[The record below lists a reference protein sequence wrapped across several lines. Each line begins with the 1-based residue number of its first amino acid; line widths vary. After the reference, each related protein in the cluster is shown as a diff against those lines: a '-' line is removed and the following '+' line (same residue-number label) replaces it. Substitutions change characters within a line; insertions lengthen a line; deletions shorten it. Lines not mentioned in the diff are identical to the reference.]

1 MMCFQWGKAFPNERV
16 FLLDE
21 NDKLIKNSEADKTG
35 EICVS
40 GTAVTMGYFNNKEK
54 TDSAFVQNPLN
65 GSYNEIIYRLVIWD
79 IIMIIRKCVSRQE
92 RTSR

>member
-1 MMCFQWGKAFPNERV
+1 MGKAFPNERV

-40 GTAVTMGYFNNKEK
+40 GTADTM
-54 TDSAFVQNPLN
+54 
-65 GSYNEIIYRLVIWD
+65 
-79 IIMIIRKCVSRQE
+79 
-92 RTSR
+92 